1 MRKKWMCVIAPL
13 MLAVTLLAS
22 GVASAGDLVVGFR
35 GFYGFAGG
43 STDDPGKTGDIGSSV
58 GGGLSVQ
65 YYFITKGRMNL
76 GLASG
81 LDYVHLRYDSESTL
95 NTSSVPG
102 IPYDTALNA
111 QTSYSYL
118 TVPLTIRALYAIN
131 EKLALTADAGA
142 FLGLF
147 LGGKSNN
154 DYTPETPLLGITDG
168 VEDLNKDT
176 TESMDIGLRFA
187 AGLAMDVSKKLKLTP
202 GILFDLGLK
211 DTSKDQ
217 QLVTPSKDTFWKLTG
232 MVTFVYELF

>member
-58 GGGLSVQ
+58 GGGLAVQ

-95 NTSSVPG
+95 NTLLLIG
-102 IPYDTALNA
+102 QDTALEA

-118 TVPLTIRALYAIN
+118 TVPLTIRALYEIN
-131 EKLALTADAGA
+131 EKLAFTADAGA
-142 FLGLF
+142 FLGIF
-147 LGGKSNN
+147 LGGKSVN
-154 DYTPETPLLGITDG
+154 DYEPEFLLTDG

-217 QLVTPSKDTFWKLTG
+217 QLVTPSRDTFWKLTG

>member
-1 MRKKWMCVIAPL
+1 MRKKWMCVVAPL

-58 GGGLSVQ
+58 GGGLAVQ

-81 LDYVHLRYDSESTL
+81 LDYVYLRYDSESTL
-95 NTSSVPG
+95 NTLLLIG
-102 IPYDTALNA
+102 QDTALKA

-118 TVPLTIRALYAIN
+118 TVPLTIRALYEIN

-142 FLGLF
+142 FLGIF
-147 LGGKSNN
+147 LGGKSDN
-154 DYTPETPLLGITDG
+154 DYTPETPLIGITDG
-168 VEDLNKDT
+168 DEDLNKDT
-176 TESMDIGLRFA
+176 TEAMDIGLRFA
-187 AGLAMDVSKKLKLTP
+187 AGLAIDVSKKLKLTP